1 MNRIMWITII
11 STVMTIAGVT
21 LLLLSSIPMEN
32 KIEDNT
38 LTVKYIIGKETIDI
52 KEAVYLPVPEEVSHN
67 IIRVGGTSIGKK
79 HSGNFMNTK
88 SRTRYKFYLTGKG
101 ERIYFEVGNTK
112 YLVDGVEKPV

>member
-1 MNRIMWITII
+1 MWITII

-32 KIEDNT
+32 KIEGNT
-38 LTVKYIIGKETIDI
+38 LSVRYIIGKETIDI
-52 KEAVYLPVPEEVSHN
+52 SGAVFLPIPEEVNHN

-88 SRTRYKFYLTGKG
+88 NKTRYKFDLTGKG
-101 ERIYFEVGNTK
+101 ERVYFEVGDK
-112 YLVDGVEKPV
+112 RYLIDGIEKQA